1 MNVSEINFYA
11 ESMFK
16 DSLADVVLLSNGD
29 ILHDGETYSRR
40 DYVDALL
47 EWEERL
53 GATTDYFVS
62 TFAQWG
68 GRFFTEKLF
77 DNEECLGVQPIDAVV
92 QKYFEL
98 LETNFVAG

>member
-1 MNVSEINFYA
+1 VDIKELELYA
-11 ESMFK
+11 ESLYK
-16 DSLADVVLLSNGD
+16 DSLAAVVYLDNGD

-40 DYVDALL
+40 EYVDALR
-47 EWEERL
+47 EWEERI
-53 GATTDYFVS
+53 GATTDYLVS
-62 TFAQWG
+62 NSAKWG

-77 DNEECLGVQPIDAVV
+77 DSEECLGVQPVDAVV